1 MLAGLA
7 IAVTAGLTTAATA
20 AGTPVAASATGA
32 PGGHPMTASAKVP
45 VTALA
50 APHVARTP
58 AQRTPA
64 QGTGLGAPRP
74 DGDLRT
80 DLDAILSDAR
90 LTGARAG
97 VVVRDARTG
106 KDLYARGA
114 DAQMMPASNQKLQ
127 TAAAAFGV
135 LGPGYTFRTSV
146 LAGGPRRAG
155 TLTGDLVLKGTGD
168 PTLRA
173 ADYDGLAAAVAAKGI
188 TRVTGRLVADDTWF
202 DDRRLAPGWDPA
214 DEPYSYA
221 SQVSALTV
229 SADSDFNVG
238 SVRVDVS
245 PGTQGG
251 PVDVAL
257 APATGHVT
265 IDDRATTGAPG
276 SASTLSI
283 TRLPGTNVIRLTG
296 SHPAGGA
303 TVRTLRTVDNPSLY
317 AADVFRRALT
327 AHGVS
332 VAGPTARAAAP
343 RTATTI
349 TTRTSMPLSS
359 LAVPFLKLSNN
370 NIAEILVKAMGRKS
384 GGEGSW
390 RAGLPVVAKYVKTLG
405 VEASRLNLA
414 DGSGLSRSNRATPA
428 LAGQL
433 LRGARSKTWF
443 PAFYN
448 ALPIA
453 GQADPWVGGTLAT
466 RMSGTPAAGNV
477 RAKTGTLTGATAL
490 SGYVK
495 NPAGRRLIF
504 SIMLNDYA
512 GAAPKDLE
520 DRIAIRLATGKL
532 VGPAATPRTTGRPLH
547 VRPGAEL
554 ECSWT
559 GTC

>member
-1 MLAGLA
+1 MRPSMLARLA
-7 IAVTAGLTTAATA
+7 LAVTTGVTTAVTAAGAAA
-20 AGTPVAASATGA
+20 ATGA
-32 PGGHPMTASAKVP
+32 PAGHPATAP

-50 APHVARTP
+50 TPRTAQSPARP
-58 AQRTPA
+58 V
-64 QGTGLGAPRP
+64 GLGAPRP
-74 DGDLRT
+74 DGGLAT
-80 DLDAILSDAR
+80 DLDAVLGDAR
-90 LTGARAG
+90 LNGAEVG

-106 KDLYARGA
+106 ENLYTRGA
-114 DAQMMPASNQKLQ
+114 DVQVMPASNQKLQ

-146 LAGGPRRAG
+146 LAAGPRRG
-155 TLTGDLVLKGTGD
+155 STLTGDLVLKGTGD

-173 ADYDGLAAAVAAKGI
+173 ADYDRLAAAVAAKGI
-188 TRVTGRLVADDTWF
+188 TRVTGRLVVDDTWF
-202 DDRRLAPGWDPA
+202 DDRRLAPDWDPA

-229 SADSDFNVG
+229 AADADFNVG

-245 PGTQGG
+245 PGTPGG
-251 PVDVAL
+251 PVGVAL
-257 APATGHVT
+257 VPATGHVM
-265 IDDRATTGAPG
+265 IDNQATTGAAG

-283 TRLPGTNVIRLTG
+283 TRLPDTNVIRLTG

-303 TVRTLRTVDNPSLY
+303 TVRTLRTVDDPSLY

-327 AHGVS
+327 AHGVA
-332 VAGPTARAAAP
+332 VTGPTARAAAP

-349 TTRTSMPLSS
+349 TTRTSMPLSK

-370 NIAEILVKAMGRKS
+370 NIAEILVKAMGRKKS
-384 GGEGSW
+384 GEGSW
-390 RAGLPVVAKYVKTLG
+390 QAGLPVVAKYVKTLG
-405 VEASRLNLA
+405 IDTSRLKLT
-414 DGSGLSRSNRATPA
+414 DGSGLSRTNRATA
-428 LAGQL
+428 AQAGNL
-433 LRGARSKTWF
+433 LRGVRSRTWY
-443 PAFYN
+443 PAFAN

-453 GQADPWVGGTLAT
+453 GQPDPWVGGTLAT
-466 RMSGTPAAGNV
+466 RMSGTAAAGNV

-490 SGYVK
+490 SGYVR

-504 SIMLNDYA
+504 SIMLNGYA

-520 DRIAIRLATGKL
+520 DRIAIRLATGG
-532 VGPAATPRTTGRPLH
+532 VVDRTATPRMTVRPLH